1 MRNGETGHSFFFF
14 LLPPPFLP
22 RTLIKKGIE
31 INKNTSRKNK
41 NKKKTGQSF
50 MNFPGDQAERDS
62 SPASSLSPS

>member
-41 NKKKTGQSF
+41 NKKKQ
-50 MNFPGDQAERDS
+50 DKV
-62 SPASSLSPS
+62 L